1 MIIKYLIN
9 TMNGGEEI
17 NIYKN
22 AFYALNYYHN
32 GWIEP
37 SELKKGYMLS
47 NIDITDEEIDYLYS
61 IINQSSKGGID
72 YIEFIIA
79 GFDKK
84 ELFSHDKIE
93 KAFNY
98 FNINKSGYIE

>member
-1 MIIKYLIN
+1 
-9 TMNGGEEI
+9 
-17 NIYKN
+17 
-22 AFYALNYYHN
+22 
-32 GWIEP
+32 
-37 SELKKGYMLS
+37 MLS
-47 NIDITDEEIDYLYS
+47 NIDITDEEIDFLYS
-61 IINQSSKGGID
+61 IIYQSSKGGID
-72 YIEFIIA
+72 YIEFLIA